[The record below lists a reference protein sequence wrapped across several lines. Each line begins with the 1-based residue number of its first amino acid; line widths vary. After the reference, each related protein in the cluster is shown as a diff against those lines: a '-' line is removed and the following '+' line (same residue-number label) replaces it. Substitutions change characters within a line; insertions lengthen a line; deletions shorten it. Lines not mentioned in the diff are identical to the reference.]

1 MGKEI
6 IIMADNFNMTLS
18 QRLRRKVVSI
28 LDRVRD
34 FLENENNCD
43 MRTNGEAYFLQ
54 ALNDFYKGSMTV
66 IDVGSA
72 SGEYSAFVPSA
83 EVYSFDGRQNYL
95 ISDSDGIRT
104 FFVRTGTPELSSV
117 NRLEYLDS
125 KYGTVE
131 QIEMPTKSLK
141 TVISENDIKHI
152 SLLKID
158 TEGHEMHV
166 LKGLGEYLRSDF
178 IDFIQFERGNAE
190 ADCRL
195 KTLYDLFEKKGFSV
209 RKMHHHSIEKI
220 PYMSQNENMN
230 YANYVAVS
238 NNINY

>member
-1 MGKEI
+1 M
-6 IIMADNFNMTLS
+6 
-18 QRLRRKVVSI
+18 QRKIVFI
-28 LDRVRD
+28 LDSVRN
-34 FLENENNCD
+34 LIENENNCN
-43 MRTNGEAYFLQ
+43 MLTNGESNFLRTT
-54 ALNDFYKGSMTV
+54 NTFFKEKMTV

-72 SGEYSAFVPSA
+72 SGEYSSFIPSA
-83 EVYSFDGRQNYL
+83 LIYSFDGRQNYL
-95 ISDSDGIRT
+95 ISDSDGVRT
-104 FFVRTGTPELSSV
+104 FYVRTATPELSSV

-125 KYGTVE
+125 KYGPVE

-141 TVISENDIKHI
+141 TVIEENDIKHI

-190 ADCRL
+190 ADCHL
-195 KTLYDLFEKKGFSV
+195 KTLYDLFESKGFSIYKIY
-209 RKMHHHSIEKI
+209 RHSIKKV
-220 PYMSQNENMN
+220 PYMSSNENLN

>member
-1 MGKEI
+1 M
-6 IIMADNFNMTLS
+6 
-18 QRLRRKVVSI
+18 
-28 LDRVRD
+28 RD
-34 FLENENNCD
+34 FIENENNCN
-43 MRTNGEAYFLQ
+43 MRTNGEAHFLR
-54 ALNDFYKGSMTV
+54 ALNDFYKGTMTV

-72 SGEYSAFVPSA
+72 SGEYSSFIPSA
-83 EVYSFDGRQNYL
+83 TVYSFDGRQNYL
-95 ISDSDGIRT
+95 ISDIGGTRT
-104 FFVRTGTPELSSV
+104 FYVRTETPELSSV

-125 KYGTVE
+125 KYGP
-131 QIEMPTKSLK
+131 IEEIKMPTKSLE
-141 TVISENDIKHI
+141 TVIKENNIKHI

-166 LKGLGEYLRSDF
+166 LKGLGEYLRADF

-195 KTLYDLFEKKGFSV
+195 KTLYDLLGGRGFDV
-209 RKMHHHSIEKI
+209 RKMYRHSIEKL

-238 NNINY
+238 KSVNY

>member
-1 MGKEI
+1 MGEVI
-6 IIMADNFNMTLS
+6 IDITENFNMTLL
-18 QRLRRKVVSI
+18 QRLRRKTISI

-34 FLENENNCD
+34 FIENENNCD
-43 MRTNGEAYFLQ
+43 MRSNGEAHFLC
-54 ALNDFYKGSMTV
+54 ALNDFYSGKMTV

-83 EVYSFDGRQNYL
+83 TVYSFDGRQNYL
-95 ISDSDGIRT
+95 ISDSDGMRT
-104 FFVRTGTPELSSV
+104 FYVRTGTPELSSV

-125 KYGTVE
+125 KYGPVKK
-131 QIEMPTKSLK
+131 IEMPTKSLK
-141 TVISENDIKHI
+141 TVINENGIKHI

-158 TEGHEMHV
+158 TEGHELHV

-195 KTLYDLFEKKGFSV
+195 KTIYDLLGGGFDV
-209 RKMHHHSIEKI
+209 RKMHRHSIEEL

-238 NNINY
+238 KSVNY